1 MFIRRTRQKTA
12 VSYPCC
18 FAFAHAPRCSRV
30 GPMSSFRLA
39 LRLTLVSLETTE
51 RSTERAIQH
60 EDFSSGQ
67 TMNYKFTRIRVMFPD
82 GFDVCDSVIGVQGNM
97 SGVTIRKSGSNQTRQ
112 LRFYKAAS
120 STSTLRAISEPSIAV
135 QKAQSP
141 IPRTGVFEM
150 CYPRVP
156 FSPWIPQT
164 NILCCCRCWLFSF
177 ASVDI

>member
-51 RSTERAIQH
+51 RSFWLDRSLRAIQH

-120 STSTLRAISEPSIAV
+120 STSTLRAISEPSIVV
-135 QKAQSP
+135 QKMQSP

-156 FSPWIPQT
+156 FSPWIPPT
-164 NILCCCRCWLFSF
+164 NI
-177 ASVDI
+177 

>member
-1 MFIRRTRQKTA
+1 
-12 VSYPCC
+12 
-18 FAFAHAPRCSRV
+18 
-30 GPMSSFRLA
+30 
-39 LRLTLVSLETTE
+39 
-51 RSTERAIQH
+51 
-60 EDFSSGQ
+60 
-67 TMNYKFTRIRVMFPD
+67 MNYKFTRIRVMFPD

-120 STSTLRAISEPSIAV
+120 STSSRRAISEPSIAV
-135 QKAQSP
+135 QKAHLVFGYLP

-164 NILCCCRCWLFSF
+164 NI
-177 ASVDI
+177 